1 MHLVKS
7 IYKYYLLGSFNTS
20 VQEWLCK
27 IISHLLFSLTR
38 NGKLTTL
45 GKKET
50 RPVAIWTLNNGIC
63 STLCVLREKKAAL
76 FRRIKIV
83 SPILR
88 FWLGACLEH
97 FRFHTRDTHH
107 TFCLAFWSTVL
118 NESSYSKEKVL
129 PCF

>member
-45 GKKET
+45 GKKEA
-50 RPVAIWTLNNGIC
+50 RPVAIWTLNSGIC
-63 STLCVLREKKAAL
+63 STLFVLREKKAAL

-88 FWLGACLEH
+88 
-97 FRFHTRDTHH
+97 
-107 TFCLAFWSTVL
+107 
-118 NESSYSKEKVL
+118 Y
-129 PCF
+129 

>member
-50 RPVAIWTLNNGIC
+50 RPVGHLDPEQWYLLDVVC
-63 STLCVLREKKAAL
+63 FKRKK
-76 FRRIKIV
+76 
-83 SPILR
+83 
-88 FWLGACLEH
+88 
-97 FRFHTRDTHH
+97 
-107 TFCLAFWSTVL
+107 
-118 NESSYSKEKVL
+118 SSFV
-129 PCF
+129 P